1 MSTASIPLPNWIT
14 YGLLPL
20 INLLLA
26 FFISGLVVWIIGEN
40 PWDALVL
47 MLQGALGRGE
57 GIGFTLYYATNFIFT
72 GLSVAVAYHAGLFNI
87 GSEGQAYV
95 GGLGAALVALALDH
109 YCPWYVTMPFAVI
122 GAALFGAAWAL
133 IPAWLQAKRGS
144 HIVITTI
151 MFNFIGAALMVY
163 LLVHVLIVPG
173 KMAPETRTFLVGGQL
188 PKLDWLMAL
197 FGLKLGPAPFNVSFI
212 IALVMAAAVW
222 VLIWRTKLGYEMR
235 TLGISRSAAAYA
247 GIPYVKIVIIT
258 MLISGGLAGMMS
270 LNTVMGASARLQVEF
285 VGGAGFVGIAVSLM
299 GRSHP
304 LGIVIAA
311 VLFGVLYQGGAE
323 LSFDM
328 PNITRDMIVVIQGL
342 VILFAGA
349 LEFMFRPALVRF
361 YQTIARPAARP
372 APSSPAPSNK

>member
-1 MSTASIPLPNWIT
+1 MSTASVPLPNWIN
-14 YGLLPL
+14 YALLPL
-20 INLLLA
+20 INLILA
-26 FFISGLVVWIIGEN
+26 FLVSGFVVWIIGEN
-40 PWDALVL
+40 PYDALVL

-57 GIGFTLYYATNFIFT
+57 GIGFTLFYATNFIFT

-95 GGLGAALVALALDH
+95 GGLGAALAALALDR
-109 YCPWYVTMPFAVI
+109 YVPWYVTMPFAVVA
-122 GAALFGAAWAL
+122 AALFGAAWAF

-163 LLVHVLIVPG
+163 LLVNVLIVPG
-173 KMAPETRTFLVGGQL
+173 KMAPETRTFLPGGQL

-197 FGLKLGPAPFNVSFI
+197 FGLKLGPAPFNVSFL
-212 IALVMAAAVW
+212 IALVMGALVW
-222 VLIWRTKLGYEMR
+222 VLIWRTKFGYEMR

-258 MLISGGLAGMMS
+258 MLISGGLAGMMA
-270 LNTVMGASARLQVEF
+270 LNPVMGASARLQVEF

-299 GRSHP
+299 GRNHP
-304 LGIVIAA
+304 VGIVLAA
-311 VLFGVLYQGGAE
+311 ILFGVLYQGGAE

-349 LEFMFRPALVRF
+349 LEYMFRPAIVRI
-361 YQTIARPAARP
+361 YQQLARG
-372 APSSPAPSNK
+372 

>member
-1 MSTASIPLPNWIT
+1 MSTASVPLPNWIN
-14 YGLLPL
+14 YALLPL
-20 INLLLA
+20 INLMLA
-26 FFISGLVVWIIGEN
+26 FLVSGLVVWVIGES
-40 PWDALVL
+40 PYEALKL

-57 GIGFTLYYATNFIFT
+57 GIGFTLYYATNFIFA

-109 YCPWYVTMPFAVI
+109 YVPWYVTMPFAVI
-122 GAALFGAAWAL
+122 GAALFGAAWAF

-163 LLVHVLIVPG
+163 LLVNVLIVPG
-173 KMAPETRTFLVGGQL
+173 KMAPETRTFLPGGQL
-188 PKLDWLMAL
+188 PKLDWLMAM
-197 FGLKLGPAPFNVSFI
+197 FGMKLGPAPFNVSFL
-212 IALVMAAAVW
+212 IALVMCVVVW

-235 TLGISRSAAAYA
+235 TMGISRSAAAYA

-258 MLISGGLAGMMS
+258 MLISGGLAGMMA
-270 LNTVMGASARLQVEF
+270 LNPVMGASARLQVEF
-285 VGGAGFVGIAVSLM
+285 VSGAGFVGIAVSLM
-299 GRSHP
+299 GRNHP
-304 LGIVIAA
+304 IGIVLTAI
-311 VLFGVLYQGGAE
+311 LFGVLYQGGAE

-328 PNITRDMIVVIQGL
+328 PNITRDLIGVIPGL

-349 LEFMFRPALVRF
+349 LEYMFRPTIVRI
-361 YQTIARPAARP
+361 YQHIVKA
-372 APSSPAPSNK
+372 